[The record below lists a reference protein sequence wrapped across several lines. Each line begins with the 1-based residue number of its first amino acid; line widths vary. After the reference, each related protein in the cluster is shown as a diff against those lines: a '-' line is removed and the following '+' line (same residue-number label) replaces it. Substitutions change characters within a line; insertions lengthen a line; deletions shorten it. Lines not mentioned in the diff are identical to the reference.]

1 MSLIV
6 AKVFSMFALGLV
18 TWIVGKNQ
26 LKNVVKP
33 TFNNDKEILIDLK
46 TVWVSQL
53 HAHILNGDNSIGQAT
68 DKLENR

>member
-53 HAHILNGDNSIGQAT
+53 HGHILKGDNRIGQAI
-68 DKLENR
+68 DKLEN